1 MDITFVGTGLMGTP
15 MANRLI
21 DAGHAL
27 TVYNRTASK
36 TDPLV
41 ERGARRAPDARA
53 ALEAHDVAILML
65 SDGSAC
71 RETLAGSGADLSGR
85 LVVNMSTIGP
95 DEQVELAGHVR
106 GSGGRYLEAPVLG
119 STPQAEGGQLMIMA
133 AGEREDFD
141 RVQEVLG
148 VFGSEPRFVGPTGAG
163 ATMKLACNHLIAAEF
178 SAFALS
184 LGMVRRSGLDVDEW
198 MEVLRGSVIHA
209 KMFDVKVKNV
219 LTREYPATFPA
230 KHLLKDVKLGFAH
243 AESLGLA
250 ADNLDLMRTLFQ
262 RTVEAGRGDEDFSVV
277 AETIDPSRT

>member
-1 MDITFVGTGLMGTP
+1 MDIAFVGTGLMGAP
-15 MANRLI
+15 MAGRLL
-21 DAGHAL
+21 DAGHSL
-27 TVYNRTASK
+27 TVYNRTTSK

-41 ERGARRAPDARA
+41 ERGARRAAGVKD

-85 LVVNMSTIGP
+85 LVVNMSTIAP
-95 DEQVELAGHVR
+95 DEQVELAGHVH
-106 GSGGRYLEAPVLG
+106 GNGGRYLEAPVLG
-119 STPQAEGGQLMIMA
+119 STPQAEGGRLMIMA

-141 RVQEVLG
+141 RVRDVLG
-148 VFGSEPRFVGPTGAG
+148 TFGPEPRFVGPTGAG

-184 LGMVRRSGLDVDEW
+184 LGMVRRSGLDVDQW
-198 MEVLRGSVIHA
+198 MEVLRGSVIHT
-209 KMFDVKVKNV
+209 KMFDIKLENV
-219 LTREYPATFPA
+219 VTREYPATFPA
-230 KHLLKDVKLGFAH
+230 KHLLKDVELGFTH
-243 AESLGLA
+243 AESLGLS
-250 ADNLDLMRTLFQ
+250 ADSLDLVRTLFQ